1 MTFIILLVLMA
12 TGDLLWCRD
21 ALGRPQRWARWI
33 GGTFGVLQFAGLA
46 VILSSREGVTLEDAM
61 PRPLHSMILFWHLIV
76 LLPWLA
82 WRVVRGLV
90 VLAGKV
96 VRAARR
102 KPVPAPVEGTGVT
115 RREFLGTAAA
125 FTPPLLTLGAAAIG
139 EAQLDGFRIRRIDV
153 PVPNLPPALDGL
165 TIAHVSDF
173 HVGRFTRG
181 RVLERVVEETNR
193 LDADVIALTG
203 DFINHSLRDLPAA
216 LDIVRALRARHIIA
230 ACEGNHDLIEDA
242 RTFRREAGRGGLP
255 LLLGETATTAIRGER
270 VQFLGLPWN
279 HSTAGMQGSA
289 AALLARRDPGA
300 WPLLLAHHP
309 HAWDFAE
316 DIPITLSG
324 HTHGGQ
330 LMLTG
335 RLGAGPLFYRYWSGL
350 YTRASGALVVSNGVG
365 NWFPVRLQAPAE
377 ILHLTL
383 RRTAFTANAESNAA
397 GRRENPSGD
406 LPRTWRRG

>member
-1 MTFIILLVLMA
+1 M
-12 TGDLLWCRD
+12 
-21 ALGRPQRWARWI
+21 RWV
-33 GGTFGVLQFAGLA
+33 GGIFGALQFTGL
-46 VILSSREGVTLEDAM
+46 VMILSSRGGLALEEAI
-61 PRPLHSMILFWHLIV
+61 PRPLHSMIIFWHLLV
-76 LLPWLA
+76 LLPWFV
-82 WRVVRGLV
+82 WRAARGLV
-90 VLAGKV
+90 VLAGKMA
-96 VRAARR
+96 RLTRRSHAAPSR
-102 KPVPAPVEGTGVT
+102 EDDGLT

-125 FTPPLLTLGAAAIG
+125 FTPPLLTLAAAGIG
-139 EAQLDGFRIRRIDV
+139 EMQLDGFRIRRMDV
-153 PVPNLPPALDGL
+153 PVPNLPPALDGV

-181 RVLERVVEETNR
+181 RVLERIVEETNR

-216 LDIVRALRARHIIA
+216 LDIVRALRARSIIA

-242 RTFRREAGRGGLP
+242 RTFHREAERGGLP
-255 LLLGETATTAIRGER
+255 LLLGDTATTMLRGQR

-279 HSTAGMQGSA
+279 HSTTGMRNSA
-289 AALLARRDPGA
+289 AALLARRDPSA

-316 DIPITLSG
+316 EMPLTLSG

-335 RLGAGPLFYRYWSGL
+335 RVGAGPLFYRYWSGL

-365 NWFPVRLQAPAE
+365 NWFPIRVQAPAE

-383 RRTAFTANAESNAA
+383 RRAALTENSESDARSLI
-397 GRRENPSGD
+397 GSR
-406 LPRTWRRG
+406 

>member
-1 MTFIILLVLMA
+1 MAFIILLVLMA
-12 TGDLLWCRD
+12 TGDLLWCRE
-21 ALGRPQRWARWI
+21 ALRRPQRWARWI
-33 GGTFGVLQFAGLA
+33 GTTFGVLQFAGLA
-46 VILSSREGVTLEDAM
+46 AILSSRQGLNLEEAI
-61 PRPLHSMILFWHLIV
+61 PRPLHSMIISWHLIV

-82 WRVVRGLV
+82 WRLVKGLV
-90 VLAGKV
+90 ALGAKV
-96 VRAARR
+96 MRIVRRT
-102 KPVPAPVEGTGVT
+102 PAPADHEGAGVT
-115 RREFLGTAAA
+115 RREFLGAAAA
-125 FTPPLLTLGAAAIG
+125 FTPPVLTLGAAAIG

-153 PVPNLPPALDGL
+153 PIPNLPPALEGL

-181 RVLERVVEETNR
+181 PVLERVVEETNR

-216 LDIVRALRARHIIA
+216 LDIVRALRARHIVA

-242 RTFRREAGRGGLP
+242 RTFRREAVRGGLP
-255 LLLGETATTAIRGER
+255 LLLGETSETTIRGQR
-270 VQFLGLPWN
+270 VQLLGLPWN
-279 HSTAGMQGSA
+279 HSATGMRDSA
-289 AALLARRDPGA
+289 AALLAQRDSGA

-316 DIPITLSG
+316 EIPLTLSG

-330 LMLTG
+330 LMLTS
-335 RLGAGPLFYRYWSGL
+335 RVGAGPLFYRYWSGL

-365 NWFPVRLQAPAE
+365 NWFPVRVQAPAE

-383 RRTAFTANAESNAA
+383 HRAASIATARHET
-397 GRRENPSGD
+397 P
-406 LPRTWRRG
+406 PRGLHRA